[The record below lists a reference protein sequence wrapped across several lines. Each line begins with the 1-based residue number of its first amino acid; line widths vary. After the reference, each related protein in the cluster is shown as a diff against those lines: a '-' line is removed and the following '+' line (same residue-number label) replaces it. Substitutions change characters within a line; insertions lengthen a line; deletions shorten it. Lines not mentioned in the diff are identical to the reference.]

1 MLSLQ
6 SQSNRKCYILT
17 TNGVI
22 TAEPMPKREMSTTI
36 LTVTSCEDNHCNEV
50 VVTTGVTTVSVV
62 DKGELT
68 PHAEATKD
76 GVSTTVPMT
85 THCTNDVCLEE
96 MITAH
101 ISIATGTFNGVESTY
116 TTYASFD
123 SGGSHT
129 KETALAVITSV
140 VKSCRDESYTEMV
153 ITPTTTQ
160 VVTLS
165 VASRG
170 LSTAET

>member
-1 MLSLQ
+1 M
-6 SQSNRKCYILT
+6 N
-17 TNGVI
+17 
-22 TAEPMPKREMSTTI
+22 TTI

-50 VVTTGVTTVSVV
+50 VATTGATTVSAI
-62 DKGELT
+62 DNNELT
-68 PHAEATKD
+68 SHAEATKD
-76 GVSTTVPMT
+76 GVSTTAPMT

-96 MITAH
+96 VITAD
-101 ISIATGTFNGVESTY
+101 ISIATGTFNSVESTY
-116 TTYASFD
+116 TTYAPFD

-129 KETALAVITSV
+129 TETALAVITSV
-140 VKSCRDESYTEMV
+140 VKSCRDESSTEMV
-153 ITPTTTQ
+153 ITRTTTQ